1 MASHAPITSRV
12 FIERVY
18 NYCMDKKIYYLVGSL
33 GSTVGAYIP
42 VILGAGGLSIWSI
55 LGGLVGGVGAI
66 VVVYR
71 LSK

>member
-1 MASHAPITSRV
+1 
-12 FIERVY
+12 
-18 NYCMDKKIYYLVGSL
+18 MDKKIYYLVGSL
-33 GSTVGAYIP
+33 GSTFGAYIP

>member
-1 MASHAPITSRV
+1 
-12 FIERVY
+12 
-18 NYCMDKKIYYLVGSL
+18 MDKKIYYLVGSL
-33 GSTVGAYIP
+33 RSTISAYIP

-66 VVVYR
+66 VIAYG